1 MDFHFSEQSNLL
13 FSVHQHKVL
22 LCFGI
27 VCGLSSLLTK
37 LNTWACVWVTEIPI
51 TEGSIKEGCF
61 TTRFL
66 NSSPL
71 MQPCKIRYTHT
82 SATNEQIWVLLKVL
96 FLSLRLL
103 WNLKNNELFKRVQL
117 WHINTLKSLFYLTK
131 RGVFLPKGKQTFPH
145 KISPCVSCFFSVVC
159 LTVNLATANE
169 RETGMMVKSA
179 CSIQANFYSHMLCYR
194 LRITS
199 HGGVKAHCHC
209 TISECFNSARY
220 EVKVP
225 CLCHPQC
232 SFM

>member
-145 KISPCVSCFFSVVC
+145 KISPCVSCAVWTWTDSFRNTVSLDRRSAFSNKTHWSYTPVGSETIDIFN
-159 LTVNLATANE
+159 LTFHL
-169 RETGMMVKSA
+169 
-179 CSIQANFYSHMLCYR
+179 
-194 LRITS
+194 
-199 HGGVKAHCHC
+199 
-209 TISECFNSARY
+209 CFNI
-220 EVKVP
+220 
-225 CLCHPQC
+225 
-232 SFM
+232 FFN